1 MQFKI
6 ISIIQ
11 KASFLFSYLF
21 QNSFSENKFLKT
33 IVLNDAI
40 VVDVGSNIGSF
51 IKLILKNNKKAQ
63 VYSIEPNIKLIEIQ
77 KNKFKNKKN
86 IKFYN
91 FAIDSEDGSRI
102 LYLRNPSSHSSF
114 FKTHQ
119 DEKFNKIIDK
129 VKVKTNTLE
138 KFIFD
143 QKISGITLLKID
155 LEGHDYEVLLST
167 KQLILNNKIAF
178 IKIEANQEY
187 FEKIMEFAL
196 ESNLKFLGIS
206 KSFYFKNNFKFLD
219 IYFKNNNSKP

>member
-1 MQFKI
+1 MQFTI

-33 IVLNDAI
+33 ILLNNAI

-91 FAIDSEDGSRI
+91 CAIDTEDGSRI
-102 LYLRNPSSHSSF
+102 LYLRNPTSHSSF

-119 DEKFNKIIDK
+119 DENFNKIIDT
-129 VKVKTNTLE
+129 VKVKTNTIE
-138 KFIFD
+138 KFISD
-143 QKISGITLLKID
+143 QKISSITLLKID

>member
-91 FAIDSEDGSRI
+91 FAIDTKNGTRAF
-102 LYLRNPSSHSSF
+102 YLRNPASHSSF

-119 DEKFNKIIDK
+119 EEQFNKILDLIE
-129 VKVKTNTLE
+129 VQTFTLE
-138 KFIFD
+138 KFFANENIT
-143 QKISGITLLKID
+143 KITLLKID
-155 LEGHDYEVLLST
+155 IEGHDYEVFHSAKNLL
-167 KQLILNNKIAF
+167 LNNKIEYV
-178 IKIEANQEY
+178 KIEANKEY
-187 FEKIMEFAL
+187 FEKIMVFAF

-206 KSFYFKNNFKFLD
+206 KAFYFKNKYNFMD
-219 IYFKNNNSKP
+219 IYFKNMN